1 MKLGSVFF
9 LFAAATIISACYVA
23 WYEVLLKRYR
33 LPSHRE
39 KRWKILPR
47 IVQNPEYYSQEGQRY
62 QARALRHLG
71 RMYLFFLCAL
81 VARCVGV

>member
-1 MKLGSVFF
+1 MELGSVFF

-23 WYEVLLKRYR
+23 WCEVHLKRYR
-33 LPSHRE
+33 LPRYRE
-39 KRWKILPR
+39 KGWKIVPR
-47 IVQNPEYYSQEGQRY
+47 IFQNPEYYSQEGQRY
-62 QARALRHLG
+62 QARGRRNLG